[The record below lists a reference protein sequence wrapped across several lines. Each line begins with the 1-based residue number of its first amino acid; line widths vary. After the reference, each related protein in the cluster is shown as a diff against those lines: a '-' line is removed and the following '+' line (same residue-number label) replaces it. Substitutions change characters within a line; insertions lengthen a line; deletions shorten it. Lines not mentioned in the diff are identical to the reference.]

1 MALMEVNDFV
11 LLHENVCTYS
21 ESNYKVT
28 KLDVIIKRQ
37 DHMIQVTHF
46 FFTNNCLKSGS
57 RCGYLCVFVVET
69 KMKAST
75 FTVSTLCK
83 LISKISITLAL
94 MY

>member
-46 FFTNNCLKSGS
+46 FFYK
-57 RCGYLCVFVVET
+57 
-69 KMKAST
+69 
-75 FTVSTLCK
+75 
-83 LISKISITLAL
+83 
-94 MY
+94 